1 MTATLFFAWLNLVQ
15 LLILALGSQMAF
27 GPEVNKY
34 STILGSLEEAFKLV
48 MGSTNLR
55 VMLIA
60 DGDYSILVCS

>member
-1 MTATLFFAWLNLVQ
+1 
-15 LLILALGSQMAF
+15 MAF

-34 STILGSLEEAFKLV
+34 STIMGSLEEAFKLV